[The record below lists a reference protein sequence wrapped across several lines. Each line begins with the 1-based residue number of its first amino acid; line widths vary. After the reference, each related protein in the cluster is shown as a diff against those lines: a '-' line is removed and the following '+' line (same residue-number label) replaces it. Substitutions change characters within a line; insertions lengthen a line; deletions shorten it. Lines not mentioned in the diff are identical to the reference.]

1 MRDAASTG
9 PADFRLQQ
17 FCSKRLS
24 SPLFAEGHIRRSF
37 RPNGHNPHRNHQPTP
52 DPAANRLPATTPTS
66 SSHTPISNHPHA
78 LHTKKPARLRHRLP
92 ANYPPSTRPTRPDSH
107 ISTAHPRSH
116 HTTSTH
122 HHLPRAYL
130 EPTPAFLTPRRQPV
144 TNAHHKQSTRH
155 QLDPPHP
162 QAPPTAPTST
172 PINHHSPPPTPPPSP
187 PPSLPPPPLLLP
199 RSHCHTS
206 ALIRRLP
213 AALVFSPELFT
224 KQLGA

>member
-37 RPNGHNPHRNHQPTP
+37 RPNGHNPHRNRQLTP
-52 DPAANRLPATTPTS
+52 NPAANRLPATTPTP
-66 SSHTPISNHPHA
+66 SSHIPILNYPHA
-78 LHTKKPARLRHRLP
+78 LHTKTPIRLRHSLP
-92 ANYPPSTRPTRPDSH
+92 ANYPPSTRPTRPNSH

-130 EPTPAFLTPRRQPV
+130 EPTPSPLTPRRQPV
-144 TNAHHKQSTRH
+144 TNAHHKRSTRH
-155 QLDPPHP
+155 HLDPPHL
-162 QAPPTAPTST
+162 QAPPTAPPPLQST
-172 PINHHSPPPTPPPSP
+172 TTP
-187 PPSLPPPPLLLP
+187 LLPPLLPHHLP
-199 RSHCHTS
+199 PHPHHLSSCRARTAIPAPLYAAC
-206 ALIRRLP
+206 RRR
-213 AALVFSPELFT
+213 
-224 KQLGA
+224 